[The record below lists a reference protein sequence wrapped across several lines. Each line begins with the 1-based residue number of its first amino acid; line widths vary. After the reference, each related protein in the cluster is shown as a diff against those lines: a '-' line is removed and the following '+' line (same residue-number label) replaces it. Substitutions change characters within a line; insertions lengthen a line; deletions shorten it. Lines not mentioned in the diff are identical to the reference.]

1 MQLITRPHPHA
12 LRRQDLCSCSDKGD
26 QKVAPSKLLP
36 SLRFFASPPAG
47 LGQIGFCGLVILVA
61 TVAQQSQVLCNEQ
74 SLVPRCHGPNW
85 LSASWAFLPGRLRK
99 LRARRPTQRM
109 LHRGEQE
116 ATAYGHRPSGEVEG
130 HKLSLRFLQS
140 IHRDRD
146 QEVTSCHWQGDPDIQ
161 VCHVTTGTLAYG
173 RNLKRASV

>member
-116 ATAYGHRPSGEVEG
+116 ATAYGHRPSGWKILPVAQER
-130 HKLSLRFLQS
+130 LSNANMPYCTSRGDS
-140 IHRDRD
+140 
-146 QEVTSCHWQGDPDIQ
+146 VTSEPMP
-161 VCHVTTGTLAYG
+161 
-173 RNLKRASV
+173 RASRLKGTSCL